1 MNEAETRAELIDPK
15 LKACGWGVTEG
26 SKVLREYHI
35 TEGKIQTGG
44 GRGKKEI
51 ADYVLVYKG
60 IKLAIVEAKSDEL
73 EVGEGVMQAKK
84 YAQKLQLETTYST
97 NGKDIYQICMKTG
110 EESLVTDFLSPE
122 QLWNKTFAE
131 QNNWREQFA
140 NVPFEDKSGSW
151 QLRYYQEIAVQKT
164 VEAIAQSKDR
174 ILLTLATGTGKTAI
188 AFQIAWKLFQ
198 TRWNLNRDGNRR
210 PRILF
215 LADRNILADQAY
227 NSFSAFPE
235 DALVRI
241 KPTEIKKSGKVP
253 TNGSIFFT
261 IFQTF
266 MTSTS
271 SVTKDVKE
279 DFTEIQNV
287 ETGKQGYMYLLQ
299 CADGSFYTGSTN
311 NLQRRIEEHKSGEG
325 AKFTKENFP
334 IKLVYY
340 ETFDR
345 VDLAFNREKQVQG
358 WSRAKKIALINGDK
372 EQLISLSK
380 NKTEKEPKVA
390 EPVEAFGE
398 YPADYF
404 DFIIIDEC
412 HRGGANDE
420 SNWRGILEYFSP
432 AVQLGLTATPK
443 RKDNVD
449 TYRYFGEPVYI
460 YSLKEGINDGFLTP
474 FKVKRIK
481 TTLDDYRYTSDDTIV
496 EGEIE
501 EGKLY
506 EEKDFNR
513 TIEIV
518 EREAKRVNIFLE
530 EAYQN
535 EKAIIFCANQ
545 AHAALIRDL
554 VNQNAKSKDPFYCVR
569 VTANDGEEG
578 ERLLRE
584 FQDNE
589 KTLPTILTTSQ
600 KLSTGVDA
608 RNIRNI
614 VLLRPVNSMIE
625 FKQIV
630 GRGTRLFDG
639 KEFFTIYDFVD
650 AYKHFSDPE
659 WDGEPIEEE
668 PCKICGQNPC
678 ICEKYPPKPC
688 PICGQRPCICISEP
702 PPPCYKCGQSPCVCK
717 KKVKIKLRNGKEREI
732 KHMVSTSFW
741 SADGKPISA
750 EEFLNNLFGEL
761 PKLFKDEEELRK
773 LWSSPIT
780 RRILL
785 ENLDAAGF
793 PKDDLLT
800 LQKLVD
806 MEKSDLYDVLE
817 YVFNGDYIAMTR
829 EARAKAAEA
838 TIFALLND
846 KQKEFISFVLSKY
859 IETGVDELDQEKLPI
874 LLTNKYQSLED
885 AKEIL
890 GDVANISRLFI
901 EFQEHLYKQK
911 VA

>member
-15 LKACGWGVTEG
+15 LKACGWGVVEG
-26 SKVLREYHI
+26 SKVLREYQI
-35 TEGKIQTGG
+35 TAGKIQTGG
-44 GRGKKEI
+44 GRGRREI
-51 ADYVLVYKG
+51 ADYVLVYKD
-60 IKLAIVEAKSDEL
+60 IKLAVIEAKSVL
-73 EVGEGVMQAKK
+73 QEVGEGVMQAKK
-84 YAQKLQLETTYST
+84 YAEKLQLDTTYST
-97 NGKDIYQICMKTG
+97 NGKEIYQICMKTG
-110 EESLVTDFLSPE
+110 EEGLVSDFLSPE
-122 QLWNKTFAE
+122 ELWNKTFAE
-131 QNNWREQFA
+131 QNEWREKFA
-140 NVPFEDKSGSW
+140 NVPFEDKGGTW
-151 QLRYYQEIAVQKT
+151 QLRYYQEIAVKNT
-164 VEAIAQSKDR
+164 LEALASGKDR

-198 TRWNLNRDGNRR
+198 TRWTVQQAHRPNEPARR

-215 LADRNILADQAY
+215 LADRNILADQAF

-241 KPTEIKKSGKVP
+241 KPNEIKKKGRVP

-266 MTSTS
+266 MSGT
-271 SVTKDVKE
+271 DAE
-279 DFTEIQNV
+279 
-287 ETGKQGYMYLLQ
+287 GKPAPY
-299 CADGSFYTGSTN
+299 F
-311 NLQRRIEEHKSGEG
+311 
-325 AKFTKENFP
+325 
-334 IKLVYY
+334 
-340 ETFDR
+340 
-345 VDLAFNREKQVQG
+345 
-358 WSRAKKIALINGDK
+358 GD
-372 EQLISLSK
+372 
-380 NKTEKEPKVA
+380 
-390 EPVEAFGE
+390 
-398 YPADYF
+398 YPEDYF

-443 RKDNVD
+443 RDDNAD
-449 TYRYFGEPVYI
+449 TYKYFGEPVYI

-481 TTLDDYRYTSDDTIV
+481 TTLDDYRYTSDDMVV

-518 EREAKRVNIFLE
+518 EREAKRVNIFLD
-530 EAYQN
+530 EANQR

-589 KTLPTILTTSQ
+589 KTIPTILTTSQ

-659 WDGEPIEEE
+659 WDGEPLE
-668 PCKICGQNPC
+668 PEPREPKL
-678 ICEKYPPKPC
+678 YPPAEPKEP
-688 PICGQRPCICISEP
+688 PTASEP
-702 PPPCYKCGQSPCVCK
+702 DEPRPK
-717 KKVKIKLRNGKEREI
+717 KKRVKVKLRDGKERTI
-732 KHMVSTSFW
+732 QHTVQTSFW

-773 LWSSPIT
+773 LWSNPIT
-780 RRILL
+780 RRTLL
-785 ENLDAAGF
+785 EKLEEVGF
-793 PKDDLLT
+793 PKSDLVT
-800 LQKLVD
+800 LQKLVN
-806 MEKSDLYDVLE
+806 MENSDLYDVLE

-829 EARAKAAEA
+829 ESRAKAAEA

-846 KQKEFISFVLSKY
+846 QQREFIAFVLSKY

-874 LLTNKYQSLED
+874 LLQNKYQSLQD
-885 AKEIL
+885 AREIL
-890 GDVANISRLFI
+890 GEIPEIRSLFI
-901 EFQEHLYKQK
+901 EFQEHLYNQK
-911 VA
+911 VG

>member
-15 LKACGWGVTEG
+15 LKACGWGVVEG

-35 TEGKIQTGG
+35 TAGKIQSGG

-60 IKLAIVEAKSDEL
+60 IKLAIVEAKSAVQ

-97 NGKDIYQICMKTG
+97 NGKAIYQICMKSG
-110 EESLVTDFLSPE
+110 EEGLVNDFLSPNE
-122 QLWNKTFAE
+122 LWDKTFPKSADTDIAE
-131 QNNWREQFA
+131 VWREKFA

-151 QLRYYQEIAVQKT
+151 QLRYYQEIAVQRT
-164 VEAIAQSKDR
+164 VEAIAQGKDR

-198 TRWNLNRDGNRR
+198 TRWNLKRDGSRR

-227 NSFSAFPE
+227 NSFSSFPE

-241 KPTEIKKSGKVP
+241 KPNEIKKSGKVP

-266 MTSTS
+266 MTN
-271 SVTKDVKE
+271 VKTDRDKVNE
-279 DFTEIQNV
+279 E
-287 ETGKQGYMYLLQ
+287 
-299 CADGSFYTGSTN
+299 
-311 NLQRRIEEHKSGEG
+311 QRCV
-325 AKFTKENFP
+325 A
-334 IKLVYY
+334 
-340 ETFDR
+340 
-345 VDLAFNREKQVQG
+345 
-358 WSRAKKIALINGDK
+358 
-372 EQLISLSK
+372 
-380 NKTEKEPKVA
+380 A
-390 EPVEAFGE
+390 EPTTVYQPAQFNFGQ
-398 YPADYF
+398 YPKDYF

-420 SNWRGILEYFSP
+420 GNWRGILEYFSP

-449 TYRYFGEPVYI
+449 TYKYFGEPIYI

-518 EREAKRVNIFLE
+518 AREAKRVNIFLD
-530 EAYQN
+530 EANQK

-545 AHAALIRDL
+545 QHAALIRDL

-569 VTANDGEEG
+569 VTANDGTEG

-589 KTLPTILTTSQ
+589 KILPTILTTSQ

-668 PCKICGQNPC
+668 PCKKCGQNPC
-678 ICEKYPPKPC
+678 VCPIVPPKPC
-688 PICGQRPCICISEP
+688 PTCGERPCVCEVIVDSCPVCERVPCICNKS
-702 PPPCYKCGQSPCVCK
+702 

-732 KHMVSTSFW
+732 QHMVSTSFW
-741 SADGKPISA
+741 SADGKPVSA

-773 LWSSPIT
+773 LWSNPLT
-780 RRILL
+780 RRTLL

-793 PKDDLLT
+793 PKDDLLI

-846 KQKEFISFVLSKY
+846 KQKEFITFVLNKY

-890 GDVANISRLFI
+890 GDVANISKLFI
-901 EFQEHLYKQK
+901 EFQQYLYQQK
-911 VA
+911 IA

>member
-1 MNEAETRAELIDPK
+1 M
-15 LKACGWGVTEG
+15 
-26 SKVLREYHI
+26 
-35 TEGKIQTGG
+35 
-44 GRGKKEI
+44 
-51 ADYVLVYKG
+51 YKG
-60 IKLAIVEAKSDEL
+60 IKLAIVEAKSGEL

-97 NGKDIYQICMKTG
+97 NGKAIYQICMKSG
-110 EESLVTDFLSPE
+110 KESLVTDFLSPE

-151 QLRYYQEIAVQKT
+151 QLRYYQEIAVQRT

-198 TRWNLNRDGNRR
+198 TRWNLKRDGSRR

-215 LADRNILADQAY
+215 LADRNILADQAF
-227 NSFSAFPE
+227 NSFTAFPE

-241 KPTEIKKSGKVP
+241 KPSEIKKNGKVP

-266 MTSTS
+266 MSGT
-271 SVTKDVKE
+271 DAE
-279 DFTEIQNV
+279 
-287 ETGKQGYMYLLQ
+287 GKPAPY
-299 CADGSFYTGSTN
+299 
-311 NLQRRIEEHKSGEG
+311 
-325 AKFTKENFP
+325 
-334 IKLVYY
+334 
-340 ETFDR
+340 
-345 VDLAFNREKQVQG
+345 
-358 WSRAKKIALINGDK
+358 
-372 EQLISLSK
+372 
-380 NKTEKEPKVA
+380 
-390 EPVEAFGE
+390 FGE

-449 TYRYFGEPVYI
+449 TYRYFGEPIYI

-481 TTLDDYRYTSDDTIV
+481 TTLDDYRYTSDDMIV

-513 TIEIV
+513 SIEIV
-518 EREAKRVNIFLE
+518 EREAMRVNIYLD
-530 EAYQN
+530 EANQN
-535 EKAIIFCANQ
+535 EKTIIFCANQ
-545 AHAALIRDL
+545 AHAALVRDL
-554 VNQNAKSKDPFYCVR
+554 VNQNAKSKDAFYCVR

-659 WDGEPIEEE
+659 WDGEPLEEE
-668 PCKICGQNPC
+668 PSGVKEPKGEYKPREPKETTETERKQKI
-678 ICEKYPPKPC
+678 
-688 PICGQRPCICISEP
+688 
-702 PPPCYKCGQSPCVCK
+702 
-717 KKVKIKLRNGKEREI
+717 KIKLRNGKEREI
-732 KHMVSTSFW
+732 QSMISTSFW
-741 SADGKPISA
+741 SADGKPISS

-785 ENLDAAGF
+785 ENLDTAGF

-846 KQKEFISFVLSKY
+846 QQKEFITFVLSKY

>member
-15 LKACGWGVTEG
+15 LKACGWGVVEG
-26 SKVLREYHI
+26 SKVLREYNI
-35 TEGKIQTGG
+35 TAGRIHTG
-44 GRGKKEI
+44 GRGKREI

-60 IKLAIVEAKSDEL
+60 IKLAVIEAKSSDMS
-73 EVGEGVMQAKK
+73 VGEGVMQAKK
-84 YAQKLQLETTYST
+84 YARKLQLETTYST
-97 NGKDIYQICMKTG
+97 NGREIYQICMKTG
-110 EESLVTDFLSPE
+110 DEGLVSDFMSPE
-122 QLWNKTFAE
+122 QLWDKTFAE
-131 QNNWREQFA
+131 QSEWREKFA
-140 NVPFEDKSGSW
+140 NVPFEDKSGTW
-151 QLRYYQEIAVQKT
+151 QLRYYQEIAVKRT
-164 VEAIAQSKDR
+164 LEALTNRNER

-198 TRWNLNRDGNRR
+198 TRWNLSVNDIYYAARR

-241 KPTEIKKSGKVP
+241 KPNEIRNRGRVP

-266 MTSTS
+266 MSGT
-271 SVTKDVKE
+271 DV
-279 DFTEIQNV
+279 
-287 ETGKQGYMYLLQ
+287 TGKSAPY
-299 CADGSFYTGSTN
+299 
-311 NLQRRIEEHKSGEG
+311 
-325 AKFTKENFP
+325 
-334 IKLVYY
+334 
-340 ETFDR
+340 
-345 VDLAFNREKQVQG
+345 
-358 WSRAKKIALINGDK
+358 
-372 EQLISLSK
+372 
-380 NKTEKEPKVA
+380 
-390 EPVEAFGE
+390 FGE
-398 YPADYF
+398 YPPDYF
-404 DFIIIDEC
+404 DFIIVDEC

-449 TYRYFGEPVYI
+449 TYRYFGDPVYT

-481 TTLDDYRYTSDDTIV
+481 TTLDDYIYTPDDTVV
-496 EGEIE
+496 EGEVE
-501 EGKLY
+501 TNKLY
-506 EEKDFNR
+506 EEPEFNR

-518 EREAKRVNIFLE
+518 EREAYRVNILLGE
-530 EAYQN
+530 INQN
-535 EKAIIFCANQ
+535 EKTIIFCANQ
-545 AHAALIRDL
+545 PHAALIRDL
-554 VNQNAKSKDPFYCVR
+554 VNQYTVSKDPFYCVR

-589 KTLPTILTTSQ
+589 KLLPTILTTSQ

-614 VLLRPVNSMIE
+614 VLLRPVKTMIE

-650 AYKHFSDPE
+650 AYKHFADPE
-659 WDGEPIEEE
+659 WDGEPIAPE
-668 PCKICGQNPC
+668 PCKKCGKEPC
-678 ICEKYPPKPC
+678 ECIYEPPKPC
-688 PICGQRPCICISEP
+688 DV
-702 PPPCYKCGQSPCVCK
+702 CGQSPCVCGPFEPPPACFRCGQSPCVCVK
-717 KKVKIKLRNGKEREI
+717 KAKVKLASGKEREI
-732 KHMVSTSFW
+732 KHIISTSFW
-741 SADGKPISA
+741 NSDGNPISA
-750 EEFLNNLFGEL
+750 EQFLNNLFGEL
-761 PKLFKDEEELRK
+761 PNLFKDEDELRRI
-773 LWSSPIT
+773 WSNPVT
-780 RRILL
+780 RRVLL
-785 ENLDAAGF
+785 EKLDEAGF
-793 PKDDLLT
+793 KKSDLQT

-838 TIFALLND
+838 TIFALLNN
-846 KQKEFISFVLSKY
+846 KQKEFIAFVLSKY

-874 LLTNKYQSLED
+874 LLTNKYHSLED

-890 GDVANISRLFI
+890 GDVASISRLFI
-901 EFQEHLYKQK
+901 EFQEHLYKQ
-911 VA
+911 VV

>member
-15 LKACGWGVTEG
+15 LRAAGWGVVEG
-26 SKVLREYHI
+26 SKVLREYNI
-35 TEGKIQTGG
+35 TAGKIQTGG
-44 GRGKKEI
+44 GRGKREI

-60 IKLAIVEAKSDEL
+60 IKLAAIEAKGDEL

-84 YAQKLQLETTYST
+84 YANKLKVETTYST
-97 NGKDIYQICMKTG
+97 NGKAIYQICMKTG
-110 EESLVTDFLSPE
+110 EEGLVTDFLSPDE
-122 QLWNKTFAE
+122 LWKKTFPIENGQLAIE
-131 QNNWREQFA
+131 NEWREKFA

-151 QLRYYQEIAVQKT
+151 QLRYYQEIAVQRT
-164 VEAIAQSKDR
+164 VEAIAQNKNR

-198 TRWNLNRDGNRR
+198 TRWNLSVMNNGKLTLDNENVSENNSPLSTINYPLNRR

-241 KPTEIKKSGKVP
+241 KPNEIKKSGKVP

-266 MTSTS
+266 MTSLMDNGELT
-271 SVTKDVKE
+271 
-279 DFTEIQNV
+279 
-287 ETGKQGYMYLLQ
+287 MYNENTPANIAAKLTPNYPL
-299 CADGSFYTGSTN
+299 STVN
-311 NLQRRIEEHKSGEG
+311 
-325 AKFTKENFP
+325 
-334 IKLVYY
+334 Y
-340 ETFDR
+340 
-345 VDLAFNREKQVQG
+345 
-358 WSRAKKIALINGDK
+358 
-372 EQLISLSK
+372 QL
-380 NKTEKEPKVA
+380 
-390 EPVEAFGE
+390 

-449 TYRYFGEPVYI
+449 TYKYFGEPVYI

-518 EREAKRVNIFLE
+518 EREAKRVNIFLD
-530 EAYQN
+530 EANQK

-589 KTLPTILTTSQ
+589 KTIPTILTTSQ

-639 KEFFTIYDFVD
+639 KDFFTIYDFVD
-650 AYKHFSDPE
+650 AYKHFNDPE
-659 WDGEPIEEE
+659 WDGEPIAEEQSGENTVPPVPQIPLETKE
-668 PCKICGQNPC
+668 PTEPYEPKRKI
-678 ICEKYPPKPC
+678 
-688 PICGQRPCICISEP
+688 
-702 PPPCYKCGQSPCVCK
+702 
-717 KKVKIKLRNGKEREI
+717 KVKLAHGKEREI

-750 EEFLNNLFGEL
+750 EEFLNDLFGEL

-773 LWSSPIT
+773 LWSNPVT
-780 RRILL
+780 RKTLL
-785 ENLDAAGF
+785 EKLEEAGF

-846 KQKEFISFVLSKY
+846 KQKEFIMFVLSKY

-885 AKEIL
+885 ARIAL
-890 GDVANISRLFI
+890 GDLSNIKKLFI
-901 EFQEHLYKQK
+901 EFQEHLYKQN